1 MNTDAPL
8 FAPYEEFDYD
18 DSLAGSDKN
27 GHFSGW
33 SEQDDNDEDNEDDDD
48 CVPLRL
54 DNEAADNVDAVAAGV
69 VAADGSYPSPAITA
83 TNELKLGILHL

>member
-1 MNTDAPL
+1 L
-8 FAPYEEFDYD
+8 FTPYEEFDYD

-48 CVPLRL
+48 CVTLRL
-54 DNEAADNVDAVAAGV
+54 DNVDAVAAGV
-69 VAADGSYPSPAITA
+69 VTADESYPSPAIMA
-83 TNELKLGILHL
+83 TNKLKLGILHL